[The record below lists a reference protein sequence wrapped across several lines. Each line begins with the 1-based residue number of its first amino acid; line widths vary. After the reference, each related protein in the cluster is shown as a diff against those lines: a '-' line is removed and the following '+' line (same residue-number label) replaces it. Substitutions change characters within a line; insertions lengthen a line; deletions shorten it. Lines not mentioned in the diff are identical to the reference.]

1 LTSTIADREH
11 LEAALAQAEAEREHL
26 EAALIEAEAALVST
40 VTDAAK
46 IDANRAETSANVEKA
61 RARCRQLRA
70 ALLERGYTEFIRRS
84 HSGISTLFAQ
94 SEETSNKGAAV
105 ILPPKQLGEH
115 AARDERNISQHE
127 SRQRK
132 KFRQFKDVFAA
143 SPRVRE
149 TIGLLSLVTAYLQ
162 YYYFDV
168 QLQIMSLPSVT
179 TFPMQ

>member
-1 LTSTIADREH
+1 LTSTFSNREN
-11 LEAALAQAEAEREHL
+11 LEAALAQAEAERERL
-26 EAALIEAEAALVST
+26 EAALIEAEAALVTT

-46 IDANRAETSANVEKA
+46 IDANRTETSANVEKA

-84 HSGISTLFAQ
+84 HSGISTLLSQ
-94 SEETSNKGAAV
+94 SEEPSTGGAAADSPSRQSGGQAV
-105 ILPPKQLGEH
+105 RG
-115 AARDERNISQHE
+115 ERNNSPGE
-127 SRQRK
+127 PRRRK
-132 KFRQFKDVFAA
+132 QARHIKDVFAA

-149 TIGLLSLVTAYLQ
+149 TIGLLSLVSAYLQ
-162 YYYFDV
+162 YYYFDI

>member
-1 LTSTIADREH
+1 LTSTFSNREN
-11 LEAALAQAEAEREHL
+11 LEAALAQAETERERL

-84 HSGISTLFAQ
+84 HSGINTLFSQ
-94 SEETSNKGAAV
+94 SREPSNRGAAAAS
-105 ILPPKQLGEH
+105 PPQQSGGQAVRGERKN
-115 AARDERNISQHE
+115 APDET
-127 SRQRK
+127 RQRK
-132 KFRQFKDVFAA
+132 QASQVKDVFAA

-149 TIGLLSLVTAYLQ
+149 TIGLLSLVAAYLQ
-162 YYYFDV
+162 YYYFDI